1 MSCEGTLRLIS
12 TIFECPTIV
21 CVYHVFQ
28 KAKRKVNHTVAIKW
42 TMSMDYGALNTALHA
57 AAGDDR
63 ELVRELRQAF
73 VDSAL
78 RQIDLM
84 SRSRC
89 DANWQYSCLRLKGLS
104 ASFEAVELLS
114 LAEEAVEG
122 APGDPVILR
131 RLGAA
136 LEEIRQAR
144 LD

>member
-1 MSCEGTLRLIS
+1 
-12 TIFECPTIV
+12 
-21 CVYHVFQ
+21 
-28 KAKRKVNHTVAIKW
+28 
-42 TMSMDYGALNTALHA
+42 MDYGALNTALHA